1 MPTRNRFSAS
11 SAPQTR
17 TPRVGRPPNTET
29 GEVEARILDAAT
41 ALFMEQGYEG
51 VSFEQ
56 ISSMAHAGKATIY
69 ARYVN
74 KEALFRAVIRRSI
87 DKRLA
92 LAETAVGTIESGDR
106 LTQTTLFLLDRML
119 TAEAVS
125 LTRVVIGEAPR
136 FPSLAR
142 LVDEFGRQRAVE
154 IIYRV
159 LAAEH
164 QSGVISDANV
174 DRLPDKETA
183 SRFLEQ
189 LYPPLI
195 LRALIGENID
205 TIRSEIPRRVLNT
218 VIRFRSMRT

>member
-119 TAEAVS
+119 TAEAV
-125 LTRVVIGEAPR
+125 IGEAPR